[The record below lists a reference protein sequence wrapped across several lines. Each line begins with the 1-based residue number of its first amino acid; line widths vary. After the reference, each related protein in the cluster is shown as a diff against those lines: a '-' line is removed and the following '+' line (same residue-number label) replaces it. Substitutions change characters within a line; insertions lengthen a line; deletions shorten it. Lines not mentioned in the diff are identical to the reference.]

1 MKPSARESL
10 VGLFM
15 TVGLACVVY
24 LAVQLGDVS
33 LFGDDTYPLEARFS
47 RVATLRAGKPVT
59 MMGIEIGRV
68 TGVRI
73 DQERGQ
79 AVVSFRV
86 DKDIAIYSDAI
97 ASIKTRGLIG
107 EKYLEI
113 DAGGAGERLEAGEAV
128 FDTEAPVDLN
138 EVISRYAFGS
148 MEQP

>member
-59 MMGIEIGRV
+59 MMGIDIGRV
-68 TGVRI
+68 TGVHI

-79 AVVSFRV
+79 AVVAFRV
-86 DKDIAIYSDAI
+86 DKHIAIYSDAI

-113 DAGGAGERLEAGEAV
+113 DAGGAGERLEAGEAI
-128 FDTEAPVDLN
+128 FNTEAPVDLN

-148 MEQP
+148 ME